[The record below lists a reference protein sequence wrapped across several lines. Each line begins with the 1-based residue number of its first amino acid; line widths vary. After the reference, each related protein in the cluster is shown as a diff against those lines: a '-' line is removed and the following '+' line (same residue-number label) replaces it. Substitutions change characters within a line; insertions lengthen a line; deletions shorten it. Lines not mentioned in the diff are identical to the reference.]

1 MFIIIKNLSLAF
13 CATNS
18 FCKTLNIALPK
29 FKVII
34 CSILLAC
41 ISFWTEKHLAY
52 NALPLIILLS
62 SILHILIF
70 KRTIEL
76 TVTVTIIS
84 YSISYI
90 TFTLSALI
98 VSLFTSILS
107 SFALLDHNRLVLQT
121 IVLTLHIILTILLFK
136 PKRFK
141 KGLPFLSNRTINST
155 HMLLSLFLLFIFLIM
170 NSATG
175 QITFIIYCFVSFLFA
190 IFIYIYWRNNITRTY
205 NEKLRLRD
213 IQDLNKLLDSK
224 EDALKE
230 IKADKDRL
238 SAIVHTDNKLVPA
251 MIQAVESF
259 LTDFPNATPEMVAR
273 GEEILH
279 TLDGYME
286 SRKDD
291 LAEQDKKC
299 FIKMT
304 STGIPAVNL
313 TLEHMYAKAQ
323 ANDIAL
329 AVNIEAD
336 VDFLSQTTISED
348 ELNTMISDLLENAII
363 ATSYTG
369 NKRILFT
376 IGMLGNALSISVFDS
391 GIPFTKEVLVDFG
404 REKHTTHGDT
414 GGSGIGLMT
423 IYEIAHKHRATIAIE
438 ENDTE
443 QSHYTK
449 RIAITFNKR
458 GNYILNTLRNKE
470 EIAYLRQ
477 RTDLIIN
484 LKSSK
489 M

>member
-1 MFIIIKNLSLAF
+1 MSFYIKYFTITMCTIFICHKLLNVTYSKKHFLNSCIFSLLTVSFVSII
-13 CATNS
+13 NS
-18 FCKTLNIALPK
+18 SVSEF
-29 FKVII
+29 
-34 CSILLAC
+34 SI
-41 ISFWTEKHLAY
+41 
-52 NALPLIILLS
+52 PLIILFTFIYLIATLILPVEIAITTTILS
-62 SILHILIF
+62 FSISYAVF
-70 KRTIEL
+70 SFSCL
-76 TVTVTIIS
+76 TVAILSVTIIS
-84 YSISYI
+84 FPINHLNISSSLASIMQ
-90 TFTLSALI
+90 
-98 VSLFTSILS
+98 VC
-107 SFALLDHNRLVLQT
+107 
-121 IVLTLHIILTILLFK
+121 LTPLLFI
-136 PKRFK
+136 PKRLR
-141 KGLPFLSNRTINST
+141 KGMPFLINST
-155 HMLLSLFLLFIFLIM
+155 HNLALMLISLSILFLFLTIR
-170 NSATG
+170 NENNAL
-175 QITFIIYCFVSFLFA
+175 IILILSFVSFLFA
-190 IFIYIYWRNNITRTY
+190 LFIYIYWRNNLTRTY
-205 NEKLRLRD
+205 IEKLRERD
-213 IQDLNKLLDSK
+213 IRDLNTQLDTT
-224 EDALKE
+224 ENILNE

-313 TLEHMYAKAQ
+313 TLEHLYAKAQ
-323 ANDIAL
+323 ANDITL
-329 AVNIEAD
+329 AVNVEAD

-438 ENDTE
+438 EYDTE

-484 LKSSK
+484 LKSE
-489 M
+489 